1 MYYYSYL
8 DYNQFYMIT
17 FINKYHKCNMLINV
31 NIYGDFL
38 QSIDTYININNILNN
53 NILLQFYYKLY
64 TII

>member
-1 MYYYSYL
+1 
-8 DYNQFYMIT
+8 
-17 FINKYHKCNMLINV
+17 MLINV

-64 TII
+64 KII